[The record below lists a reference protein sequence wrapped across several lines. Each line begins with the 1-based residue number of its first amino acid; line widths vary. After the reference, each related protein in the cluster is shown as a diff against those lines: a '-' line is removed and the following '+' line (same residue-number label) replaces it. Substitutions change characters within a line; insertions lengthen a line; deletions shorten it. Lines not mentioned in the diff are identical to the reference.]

1 MTLAATDLGMVA
13 GPAWRPRRAARQ
25 TTVASFTVVAL
36 AAVAGG
42 LAPDLM
48 GRAGPIAL
56 VAAGLLGLPHGAVDH
71 LALGWARGRTGA
83 ARPGV
88 LVAYLLAALTAAALA
103 VAAPAPALLV
113 LLVLSAAHFAEGE
126 AAFDRLRGGPGLAAP
141 ALALGSAVVV
151 APLLLRPAAV
161 GPLLTSLAPALPG
174 LLGAVRLPVLLLTA
188 VLIGVGL
195 LVALRAK
202 RYLVAGELAV
212 VVGAAVL
219 GPPLLAFAAWFALW
233 HGPRHLVRLLALE
246 PNGNRRERVRR
257 LARGAAVPTLVAAT
271 GLVGLALLLGGLPG
285 AVLIALL
292 ALTVPHAAVVARLD
306 RISGQRPAAQQ
317 FNGLAG

>member
-1 MTLAATDLGMVA
+1 MGM
-13 GPAWRPRRAARQ
+13 
-25 TTVASFTVVAL
+25 TTVAPGLRREAGPGWLPRQLGHQVTAASVLAVAV
-36 AAVAGG
+36 AAAAGG

-48 GRAGPIAL
+48 DRAGPAVL

-83 ARPGV
+83 ARPAV

-126 AAFDRLRGGPGLAAP
+126 AGFDRLRGGPGLAVP

-161 GPLLTSLAPALPG
+161 GPLLTSLAPALPD
-174 LLGAVRLPVLLLTA
+174 LLAGVRLPVLALTA
-188 VLIGVGL
+188 VLVAAGL
-195 LVALRAK
+195 LVALRA
-202 RYLVAGELAV
+202 RRHLVATELAV

-219 GPPLLAFAAWFALW
+219 GPPLLAFGVWFALW

-246 PNGNRRERVRR
+246 PTGSRRERVRR
-257 LARGAAVPTLVAAT
+257 LARGAALPTLVAAT

-306 RISGQRPAAQQ
+306 RLKASSSAV
-317 FNGLAG
+317 